1 MSDESDL
8 RVGFAVLYRWRLTPG
23 MEATFREG
31 WERVTVQLKQHRGAL
46 GSRLHLAEDGTWV
59 AYAQWPSREA
69 WTIAIPPLR
78 VSDAWCDDNDATRRL
93 LVLEHIGWTPQPSLD
108 EGLHFS
114 RASAGTPHSPSRR
127 N

>member
-59 AYAQWPSREA
+59 AYAQWPSRAAWEA
-69 WTIAIPPLR
+69 AGNAGFDVEGFGQMQAAIVERFPAVPMQVEVDRLRPP
-78 VSDAWCDDNDATRRL
+78 
-93 LVLEHIGWTPQPSLD
+93 P
-108 EGLHFS
+108 
-114 RASAGTPHSPSRR
+114 
-127 N
+127 